1 MALYTSGRARRS
13 LIDTVALRAVSQL
26 ATILGYV
33 VVVRGMSQEDFG
45 VLNLLYAF
53 IPVISTV
60 ASLGLEQT
68 LRRFQ
73 PEYLGRDNG
82 AAAAWLVRF
91 VASARF
97 GSNVIVV
104 TIVLLLWNQVAP
116 LFKLEA
122 YRGEF
127 VIFCTLVLLHFQAR
141 ILQITLAAHMMHRYS
156 VGSMAVLAVVKL
168 LGYLLLGWLA
178 AFSLVNVI
186 IVETAA
192 YAVAFSS
199 MLFVYRRRCA
209 SRAAAAGGRPD
220 AVERRRLVRYGVFN
234 NFNDAGSLMLTSK
247 TDNFF
252 IAAIIDPLSVAVY
265 AFYTRLNEMTSHLQP
280 VRLFENVIHPLVFAV
295 PPEEAARK
303 LPQYFTLL
311 LNLSLA
317 MQWPVLAFTVAYHA
331 QLVQVVFG
339 GKYLEHSWLLP
350 LIVGLATLNVV
361 ATPVTLIAQYRERAG
376 IILASKIFGVYN
388 AVALLVLVPAAG
400 VYGAAL
406 ATGSA
411 QIMKSGF
418 IWWYVRETARWT
430 NFGAAFVTG
439 LGLWTV
445 AVLACIGLSSVTSW
459 PPIMDIAAGLLIIAA
474 GALLHLRG
482 PAVGPT
488 DRRILTSVFRGRE
501 AAWLR
506 RLGVVRPELRTG

>member
-33 VVVRGMSQEDFG
+33 VVVRGMSKEDFG

-73 PEYLGRDNG
+73 PEYLSRDNG
-82 AAAAWLVRF
+82 TAAAWLVRF

-97 GSNVIVV
+97 GSNVLVMSL
-104 TIVLLLWNQVAP
+104 VLLLWNQIAP
-116 LFKLEA
+116 LFKLEP
-122 YRGEF
+122 YRAEF

-141 ILQITLAAHMMHRYS
+141 ILQITLAAHMLHRYS

-168 LGYLLLGWLA
+168 LGYLLLGSIG

-192 YAVAFSS
+192 YAVAFLS
-199 MLFVYRRRCA
+199 MLFVYREQCA
-209 SRAAAAGGRPD
+209 SQAAAAGGRPD
-220 AVERRRLVRYGVFN
+220 ATERRRLVRYGVFN
-234 NFNDAGSLMLTSK
+234 NFNDAGTLMLTSK

-280 VRLFENVIHPLVFAV
+280 VRLFENVIHPMVFAV
-295 PPEEAARK
+295 PSEEAGRK

-311 LNLSLA
+311 VNLSLA
-317 MQWPVLAFTVAYHA
+317 MQWPVLAFAVSYHV

-339 GKYLEHSWLLP
+339 GKFVEHSWLLP
-350 LIVGLATLNVV
+350 VIVGLATLNVV

-388 AVALLVLVPAAG
+388 AVALLVLVPIAG

-430 NFGAAFVTG
+430 NFLVAAAAG
-439 LGLWTV
+439 LVLWIGVV
-445 AVLACIGLSSVTSW
+445 AACSALAAATSW
-459 PPIMDIAAGLLIIAA
+459 PPAIDIGAGLVIIAAAGLV
-474 GALLHLRG
+474 HLRG
-482 PAVGPT
+482 PAVGAT
-488 DRRILTSVFRGRE
+488 DRRILESVFRGRE
-501 AAWLR
+501 ATLLR
-506 RLGVVRPELRTG
+506 RLGVIRPAPQAA